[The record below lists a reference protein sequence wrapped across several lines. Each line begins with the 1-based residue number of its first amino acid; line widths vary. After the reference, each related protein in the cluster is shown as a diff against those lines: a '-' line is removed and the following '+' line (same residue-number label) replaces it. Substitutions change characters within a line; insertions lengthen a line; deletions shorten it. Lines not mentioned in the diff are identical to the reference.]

1 MQRVPRIEL
10 CTWQYKKSRVPHT
23 LKDASL
29 RWSHPMTQRDDD
41 TFRPKLGR
49 PRSQGSASSPRFVSR
64 ALKATSAAGGQRKH
78 KSSSAGTR
86 RSSHFHRGAMA
97 AHSLAQ
103 TPSPTARRILIKSR
117 LVNLKQAGRRS
128 TQKHLKYIERD
139 GVTNDGAA
147 TQAYGPH
154 AEVVDTDAFEA
165 RGCKDRHQFRF
176 IVSPEDAIELED
188 LRGFTRD
195 LMSRMEKDLGTRL
208 DWVAVDH
215 WNTDNPHM
223 HIVLRGKDQEGR
235 DLIIARDYISH
246 GMRARAS
253 ELATEWLGPRTEREI
268 RAGLTREVEQ
278 ERWTSLDRAL
288 QHDAQ
293 SGAVNLREPLR
304 SADEQFHRT
313 LKIGRLQR
321 LCAMGLASQSS
332 EGLWTI
338 SPQAESTLRAMG
350 ERGDILRTMQRTFGR
365 EQRELSIVDTQKINT
380 PIVGRLAA
388 KGLADELHDRM
399 YIVID
404 GVDGRGHYVALSAQ
418 TDAAEL
424 PIGGI
429 VTVRAASRVRAADQ
443 TIADIA
449 VDGIYRTERHRVIER
464 AAARDGKN
472 TDAFV
477 AAHERRLE
485 ALRRAGVVERVELGV
500 WRVPKDLPAKGREYD
515 VKQVGGTDVELTSHL
530 PIERQI
536 RAIGATWLDHQL
548 VKDPMGISE
557 SGFGSETRS
566 ALRQRLAFL
575 VDEGFADRRATK
587 IVLRGN
593 LLASLRER
601 ELDDVSKLI
610 AADSGLSYRRASNG
624 QRVSGIYRRSLMLNS
639 GRFAMID
646 GGSGFSLVPW
656 RPVIERQLGRE
667 VRGMVNG
674 TNVSWS
680 LVKARGLNL

>member
-1 MQRVPRIEL
+1 
-10 CTWQYKKSRVPHT
+10 
-23 LKDASL
+23 
-29 RWSHPMTQRDDD
+29 
-41 TFRPKLGR
+41 
-49 PRSQGSASSPRFVSR
+49 
-64 ALKATSAAGGQRKH
+64 
-78 KSSSAGTR
+78 
-86 RSSHFHRGAMA
+86 
-97 AHSLAQ
+97 
-103 TPSPTARRILIKSR
+103 
-117 LVNLKQAGRRS
+117 VNLKQAGRRS

-147 TQAYGPH
+147 TQSYGPH
-154 AEVVDTDAFEA
+154 VDAVDTSAFEA

-176 IVSPEDAIELED
+176 IVSPEDAIEIED
-188 LRGFTRD
+188 LREFTRD

-215 WNTDNPHM
+215 WNTDNPHT

-235 DLIIARDYISH
+235 DLIIARDYISQ

-253 ELATEWLGPRTEREI
+253 GLATEWLGPRTEREI
-268 RAGLTREVEQ
+268 RTGLTQEVEQ
-278 ERWTSLDRAL
+278 ERWTSLDRTL
-288 QHDAQ
+288 QHEAQ
-293 SGAVNLREPLR
+293 RGPIDLRDPAR

-321 LCAMGLASQSS
+321 LGAMGLANQSP

-338 SPQAESTLRAMG
+338 SPQAESALRTMG
-350 ERGDILRTMQRTFGR
+350 ERGDILRTMQRTFSR
-365 EQRELSIVDTQKINT
+365 EHRELSIVDAQKIDA

-404 GVDGRGHYVALSAQ
+404 GVDGRGHYVVLSAQ
-418 TDAAEL
+418 YDATEL

-429 VTVRAASRVRAADQ
+429 VTVRAVSRVRVADQ
-443 TIADIA
+443 TIADVA
-449 VDGIYRTERHRVIER
+449 VDGIYRTERHRLIER
-464 AAARDGKN
+464 TAVRDGKN
-472 TDAFV
+472 TDEFV

-485 ALRRAGVVERVELGV
+485 ALRRAGIVERVEPGA

-515 VKQVGGTDVELTSHL
+515 ARQVGGVDVELTSHL
-530 PIERQI
+530 PVEKQI

-548 VKDPMGISE
+548 VKDPIGVSE

-566 ALRQRLAFL
+566 ALRERLAFL

-593 LLASLRER
+593 LLASLRDR
-601 ELDDVSKLI
+601 ELHSVAKSI
-610 AADSGLSYRRASNG
+610 AADSGLAYRQTSNG

-646 GGSGFSLVPW
+646 DGSVFSLVPW
-656 RPVIERQLGRE
+656 RPVIERHLGRE
-667 VRGMVNG
+667 VRGVVNQS
-674 TNVSWS
+674 NISWDIS
-680 LVKARGLNL
+680 KTLGLTR

>member
-1 MQRVPRIEL
+1 
-10 CTWQYKKSRVPHT
+10 
-23 LKDASL
+23 
-29 RWSHPMTQRDDD
+29 MTQRDDD

-49 PRSQGSASSPRFVSR
+49 PRSQDSASPRFVSR
-64 ALKATSAAGGQRKH
+64 VLKATSSAGEQRKR
-78 KSSSAGTR
+78 KSSSASPR
-86 RSSHFHRGAMA
+86 RSSRFHRGAIA

-103 TPSPTARRILIKSR
+103 TPGPSARRVLIKSR

-139 GVTNDGAA
+139 GVTNNGAA
-147 TQAYGPH
+147 AQSYGPH
-154 AEVVDTDAFEA
+154 VDAVDTSAFEA
-165 RGCKDRHQFRF
+165 RGCADRHQFRF

-215 WNTDNPHM
+215 WNTDNPHT

-253 ELATEWLGPRTEREI
+253 ELATDWLGPRTEREI
-268 RAGLTREVEQ
+268 RASLTHEVEQ
-278 ERWTSLDRAL
+278 ERWTSLDRTL
-288 QHDAQ
+288 QHEAQ
-293 SGAVNLREPLR
+293 RGPIDLRKPAR

-313 LKIGRLQR
+313 LMIGRLQR
-321 LCAMGLASQSS
+321 LSAMGLANQSS
-332 EGLWTI
+332 ERLWTI
-338 SPQAESTLRAMG
+338 SPQAESTLRTMS
-350 ERGDILRTMQRTFGR
+350 ERGDIVRTMQRAFSH
-365 EQRELSIVDTQKINT
+365 EQRELSIIDAQKISG
-380 PIVGRLAA
+380 PIVGRLTA

-418 TDAAEL
+418 TDASEL
-424 PIGGI
+424 PIGAI
-429 VTVRAASRVRAADQ
+429 VTVRASSRVRAADQ
-443 TIADIA
+443 TIADVA
-449 VDGIYRTERHRVIER
+449 VEGIYRTERHRVIER
-464 AAARDGKN
+464 AAARDGKD
-472 TDAFV
+472 TDAFIT
-477 AAHERRLE
+477 AHERRLE
-485 ALRRAGVVERVELGV
+485 ALRRAGIVERVEPGV
-500 WRVPKDLPAKGREYD
+500 WRVPADLLTKGREYD
-515 VKQVGGTDVELTSHL
+515 ARQTGGVDVEVTSHL
-530 PIERQI
+530 PIEKQI

-548 VKDPMGISE
+548 AKDPIGVSE

-593 LLASLRER
+593 LLSSLRER
-601 ELDDVSKLI
+601 ELDDISKSI
-610 AADSGLSYRRASNG
+610 VAKSGLTYRRASNG

-646 GGSGFSLVPW
+646 DGSGFSLVPW
-656 RPVIERQLGRE
+656 RPVIERHLGRE
-667 VRGMVNG
+667 VRGIVNG
-674 TNVSWS
+674 SNISWDLS
-680 LVKARGLNL
+680 KSRGLSP